1 MCILALAQMVMEKKE
16 TKYLTKEILLRKSKQ
31 AITKAADDA
40 MEMVGYVIKAEGG
53 WVVKEYQDGRKERIK
68 AIETVVLPNEIILD

>member
-1 MCILALAQMVMEKKE
+1 MEKKE

-40 MEMVGYVIKAEGG
+40 MEMVGYVIKAESG

-68 AIETVVLPNEIILD
+68 AIETVVRPNDIILD

>member
-1 MCILALAQMVMEKKE
+1 MEKKE

>member
-1 MCILALAQMVMEKKE
+1 MDKKE
-16 TKYLTKEILLRKSKQ
+16 IKYLTKALLLRKSKQ

-53 WVVKEYQDGRKERIK
+53 WVVKEYQDGRKEQIK
-68 AIETVVLPNEIILD
+68 AIEAVVRPNEIILD